1 MGVDFKWSG
10 SASYPRYY
18 EEVQKIA
25 TQCFG
30 AVLNEQFVK
39 DEQKV
44 EKSLL
49 NPEYMFGSVHERDDK
64 FTFPEGT
71 PEEVVKFCQKPVG
84 KFYDAKKLWEAFQ
97 VHPEIEE
104 ISDDIWNEVKTC
116 ALYNESYH
124 VS

>member
-1 MGVDFKWSG
+1 MGVCFPFGG

-18 EEVQKIA
+18 DEIQQIA

-30 AVLNEQFVK
+30 AVLNPQFVQ

-44 EKSLL
+44 QKSLL
-49 NPEYMFGSVHERDDK
+49 NPEYMFGTVHERSDK

-71 PEEVVKFCQKPVG
+71 PEEVVKLCQKPVDE
-84 KFYDAKKLWEAFQ
+84 FYDAKKLWEAFQ
-97 VHPEIEE
+97 KHPEIEE
-104 ISDDIWNEVKTC
+104 ISDDIWNAVRNC
-116 ALYNESYH
+116 AEYGELYH

>member
-1 MGVDFKWSG
+1 MGVDFQWSG